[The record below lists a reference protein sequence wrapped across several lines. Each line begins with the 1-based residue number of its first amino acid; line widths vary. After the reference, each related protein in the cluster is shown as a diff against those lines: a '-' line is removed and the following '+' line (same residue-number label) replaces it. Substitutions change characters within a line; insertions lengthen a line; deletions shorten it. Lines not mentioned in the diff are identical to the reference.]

1 MEEASEKKRGRWG
14 RRLLIAAAVLLFACA
29 ALVLAIPIM
38 ILYLP
43 LPTIKIDASKYLKGK
58 SATLVNNHQVAAKIT
73 ISRGDRGGFRVC
85 AAGQMLD
92 WPFSATANVRFGFI
106 RAQGDVSAEL
116 SGTGLRLVANFD
128 ARSAKDWRFAAL
140 VPEARLSSD
149 DAVLGRILSRL
160 KLSAVSNVTCSG
172 EMTLSAEGECTPKR
186 PLPAWSLQ
194 GSAKD
199 VDAEMCVGSTA
210 VRVNNLR
217 FRFGA
222 KGLADRREI
231 SPMFPRADSIEA
243 AGVVMT
249 NVFASI
255 RATDRAYLITEAGAD
270 CAGGELKL
278 YALFL
283 DPEKLS
289 TGATIYVDG
298 VDAGEVLKRIRGFNG
313 EATGRLHGKL
323 PFYLKDGKT
332 LRFKDAYLFST
343 PGEPGKVRIAD
354 ATPILDNLALGGV
367 TEDARDNL
375 SKALANLD
383 YTVLKVQLRRGEG
396 NGDSSLSLKLEGSAT
411 HGKTTVPVNI
421 NVTFR
426 GDQDL
431 LIDTGMKIKRR

>member
-1 MEEASEKKRGRWG
+1 MSEANEKKGRWG
-14 RRLLIAAAVLLFACA
+14 RRLLIAAAALLLVIA
-29 ALVLAIPIM
+29 ALALAIPVA
-38 ILYLP
+38 ILYAP
-43 LPTIKIDASKYLKGK
+43 LPNVNVDVSRYLKGK
-58 SATLVNNHQVAAKIT
+58 TAALFDSHRVTARLKVR
-73 ISRGDRGGFRVC
+73 RGERGGFRIR
-85 AAGQMLD
+85 ADGRLLD

-106 RAQGDVSAEL
+106 RAEGDVSAEL
-116 SGTGLRLVANFD
+116 DGTGLRLVANFD

-140 VPEARLSSD
+140 MPDVRLSSE

-160 KLSAVSNVTCSG
+160 ELASVTNLTCSG
-172 EMTLSAEGECTPKR
+172 EMTLSVEGECTPKR
-186 PLPAWSLQ
+186 PVPAWSLE
-194 GSAKD
+194 GSVKD
-199 VDAEMCVGSTA
+199 AAAEMCVGSTA
-210 VRVNNLR
+210 VKVNNLR

-231 SPMFPRADSIEA
+231 SPMFPRADSVEA
-243 AGVVMT
+243 AGVMMT

-255 RATDRAYLITEAGAD
+255 RATDRAYLITEAGAE

-283 DPEKLS
+283 DTVKLS

-298 VDAGEVLKRIRGFNG
+298 VDAGYVLKRIKGFSG

-323 PFYLKDGKT
+323 PFYLRDGKT

-343 PGEPGKVRIAD
+343 PGETGKVRIAD

-367 TEDARDNL
+367 TEDDRKNL
-375 SKALANLD
+375 AKALADLD

-396 NGDSSLSLKLEGSAT
+396 GDDSSLSMKLEGSAT
-411 HGKTTVPVNI
+411 HGKTTVPVRLD
-421 NVTFR
+421 VTFR

-431 LIDTGMKIKRR
+431 LIDTGMKLKRR